1 MAPKIQ
7 LIVASAFL
15 VVALGI
21 WVVFLRPAPLRTAT
35 GIVRS
40 KTFQAS
46 GAYVQYQPGT
56 RQGFY
61 TPTTI
66 PTSEHFIIGIQVPGY
81 PTELRY
87 AANPTE
93 ASGLEIGQQVRVDYQ
108 ERGIPPVWNRVY
120 VIDLKRSE

>member
-1 MAPKIQ
+1 MMPKFQ
-7 LIVASAFL
+7 FVMASAFL
-15 VVALGI
+15 VLALGI

-35 GIVRS
+35 GTIQS
-40 KTFQAS
+40 KTFQPA

-66 PTSEHFIIGIQVPGY
+66 PTSEHFVIGIRVPGQ

-108 ERGIPPVWNRVY
+108 ERGVPPLWRRVY
-120 VIDLKRSE
+120 VITLKRPD